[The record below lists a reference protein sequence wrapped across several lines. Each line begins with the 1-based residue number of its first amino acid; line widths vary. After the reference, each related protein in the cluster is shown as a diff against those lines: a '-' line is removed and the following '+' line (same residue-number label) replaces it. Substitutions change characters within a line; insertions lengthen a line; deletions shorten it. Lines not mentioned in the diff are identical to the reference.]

1 MKRLL
6 LALLLAWPM
15 TAIAAMAD
23 GSCRATI
30 APWLA
35 QANDANA
42 AEQPALS
49 LPLFQRAVDTCRA
62 AGDQAGVASSLLGVG
77 QSLHMLNRYTDSEQ
91 ALLEGWAI
99 RQRLG
104 DDDADPGRENMYY
117 PSELMYLYRQWSR
130 FELAWQWGDIALA
143 AKARLIGKDT
153 VSYGTSLSNLSGVA
167 LQTKEYARGLPYA
180 RQAMDTWERT
190 SGKHSTDHAWGMRDV
205 GVLLLRMGR
214 MQEAHGYLERAYR
227 IRLGAFGKDRTETQT
242 SVNDMANWHTLS
254 GNDRQA
260 LSFAQRALAS
270 AVRRSGADSM
280 QASVALNRLSG
291 IHLRLG
297 ESGKALQEAEDGLR
311 IRRALFGDRHA
322 HTVNAWQDVAQAAL
336 ADNQLGRA
344 EVAAGEALRH
354 CRGVQGDTAPACAL
368 HQLTQGSA
376 LLALGQYQGALD
388 VAQSAARLAMSG
400 SQALPGDEAEALLLA
415 AQAQIAL
422 GRQAEAVAILG
433 ALEARLAQTPPASNE
448 MLDTVRQAHLLARAE
463 MIDAA
468 GLRALADEASSMA
481 RHLAATRGRSHPAYA
496 QALLDA
502 TGLQARAGE
511 LATASEQAARA
522 LAIALANDNTL
533 LEARAAAQLG
543 ALETGGAAIFLGKQ
557 AVNALQTARVATA
570 GLPVALRLGFV
581 RQKRA
586 AYGQLA
592 DRLLDQRRLHEAE
605 TVLAMVREDE
615 FHSLVRSSIDPR
627 TTRLDYTGVESAWQ
641 RQFAASGAALRAGAQ
656 ALAVAREQQAQNLA
670 QADAALAAAQ
680 ASMAS
685 LVDDS
690 TKALL
695 ALPSTPSATT
705 VRDARDASV
714 QAAPLKRGTLHLAYL
729 VTDQHLRIV
738 ARRAGRTA
746 THVYDVAIDERAL
759 ARHIAR
765 LRRSAQDPGLDAK
778 AEAQALYALLI
789 APARAEL
796 AGATSL
802 SLSLGGVL
810 RYLPFAMLHDGR
822 RWLVERLPVSLQA
835 SAGTVEPVTAPARA
849 PSMALFGQTGASGE
863 LPALPFVRRELQAV
877 YSIERAA
884 HIPSRV
890 YLDGEFTADA
900 LRQALPANS
909 SVHIA
914 SHFVL
919 RSGAGQDSYLLL
931 GDGRKLSLAE
941 LGSASYRFGGLD
953 LLTLS
958 ACETAVPAGTDDTGR
973 ELEGLAWLARQRGAH
988 NVLASLW
995 RVSDQSTATLMR
1007 DFYAALKQGKSKPQA
1022 LRQAQLRQLRAGRQ
1036 DAANRAGRGLTPLDA
1051 ASPAAT
1057 GESRDHP
1064 FYWAGFILLGS

>member
-6 LALLLAWPM
+6 LALLLACPV
-15 TAIAAMAD
+15 TAIAA
-23 GSCRATI
+23 GSCQATI
-30 APWLA
+30 APWLEKG
-35 QANDANA
+35 NDASA
-42 AEQPALS
+42 AEQPAVA
-49 LPLFQRAVDTCRA
+49 LPLFQQALAACRQ
-62 AGDQAGVASSLLGVG
+62 AGDQAGMASSLLGLG
-77 QSLHMLNRYTDSEQ
+77 QSLQMMHRYADSEQ

-99 RQRLG
+99 RQKLG
-104 DDDADPGRENMYY
+104 DGDADPGRENMYY

-167 LQTKEYARGLPYA
+167 LQTREYARGLPYA

-190 SGKHSTDHAWGMRDV
+190 SGSNSTDHAWGMRDV
-205 GVLLLRMGR
+205 GVLLLRMER
-214 MQEAHGYLERAYR
+214 MQEAYAYLEQAYR
-227 IRLGAFGKDRTETQT
+227 IRLGAFGEDSTETQT
-242 SVNDMANWHTLS
+242 SVNDLANWHTLA

-270 AVRRSGADSM
+270 AVRRAGPESM
-280 QASVALNRLSG
+280 QASVALSRLSG

-297 ESGKALQEAEDGLR
+297 ESGKALHEAEDGLR
-311 IRRALFGDRHA
+311 IRRALYGDRHA

-354 CRGVQGDTAPACAL
+354 CRSVQGDTAPACAL
-368 HQLTQGSA
+368 HQLTQGGA

-388 VAQSAARLAMSG
+388 AAQSAARLAMSG

-433 ALEARLAQTPPASNE
+433 ALEARLAQTPPASKE
-448 MLDTVRQAHLLARAE
+448 LQDTVRQAHLLARAE
-463 MIDAA
+463 VIDAA
-468 GLRALADEASSMA
+468 GLRTLAGEASNMA
-481 RHLAATRGRSHPAYA
+481 QHLATTRGLSHPAYA

-502 TGLQARAGE
+502 ASLQVRARD
-511 LATASEQAARA
+511 LATAREQAARA

-533 LEARAAAQLG
+533 LEARAALQLG
-543 ALETGGAAIFLGKQ
+543 ALENDGAAIFLGKQ
-557 AVNALQTARVATA
+557 AVNALQTARVATS

-695 ALPSTPSATT
+695 ALPSAPTASI
-705 VRDARDASV
+705 VRDLAAASV
-714 QAAPLKRGTLHLAYL
+714 QAAPLKRGTLQLTYL
-729 VTDQHLRIV
+729 VTDQRLRIV
-738 ARRAGRTA
+738 ARRAGRA
-746 THVYDVAIDERAL
+746 DSHVYDVAIDERAL
-759 ARHIAR
+759 ARQIAR

-796 AGATSL
+796 TGATSL

-835 SAGTVEPVTAPARA
+835 GTGTMEPAPARA

-877 YSIERAA
+877 DTIERAA
-884 HIPSRV
+884 RVPSRV

-909 SVHIA
+909 GVHIA

-931 GDGRKLSLAE
+931 GDGQKLSLAE
-941 LGSASYRFGGLD
+941 LGDERYRFGGLD

-1007 DFYAALKQGKSKPQA
+1007 DFYAALAQGKSKPQA

>member
-1 MKRLL
+1 MKRWLLMLL
-6 LALLLAWPM
+6 LAGPVN
-15 TAIAAMAD
+15 AMAAD
-23 GSCRATI
+23 SCRATI
-30 APWLA
+30 APWLEKGNEA
-35 QANDANA
+35 SA
-42 AEQPALS
+42 AEQPAVA
-49 LPLFQRAVDTCRA
+49 LPLFQQALAACRQ
-62 AGDQAGVASSLLGVG
+62 AGDQAGVASSLLGLG
-77 QSLHMLNRYTDSEQ
+77 QSLQLLHRYADSEQ

-99 RQRLG
+99 RQRIG
-104 DDDADPGRENMYY
+104 DGDGDPGRENMYY

-167 LQTKEYARGLPYA
+167 LQTREYARGLPYA
-180 RQAMDTWERT
+180 RQAMETWERT
-190 SGKHSTDHAWGMRDV
+190 SGKNSTDHAWGMRDV

-214 MQEAHGYLERAYR
+214 MQEAYGYLELAYR
-227 IRLGAFGKDRTETQT
+227 IRLGAFGEDATETQT
-242 SVNDMANWHTLS
+242 SVNDLANWHTLA

-260 LSFAQRALAS
+260 LAFAQRALAS
-270 AVRRSGADSM
+270 AVRKAGPDSM
-280 QASVALNRLSG
+280 QASVALGRLAG

-311 IRRALFGDRHA
+311 IRRALYGDRHA

-354 CRGVQGDTAPACAL
+354 CRSVQGDAAPACAL
-368 HQLTQGSA
+368 HQLTQGGA
-376 LLALGQYQGALD
+376 LLALGQYQAALD
-388 VAQSAARLAMSG
+388 AAQAAARLAMSG
-400 SQALPGDEAEALLLA
+400 EQALPGDEAEALLLV

-422 GRQAEAVAILG
+422 GRQAEAVAALA
-433 ALEARLAQTPPASNE
+433 ALEARLAQTPPASKE
-448 MLDTVRQAHLLARAE
+448 LFDTVRQAHLLARAE
-463 MIDAA
+463 VGNAA
-468 GLRALADEASSMA
+468 ALPALAQHASN
-481 RHLAATRGRSHPAYA
+481 LAQQQADTRGPSHPAYA

-502 TGLQARAGE
+502 ASLQARAGQ
-511 LATASEQAARA
+511 LATARGQAARA

-533 LEARAAAQLG
+533 LEARAALQLG
-543 ALETGGAAIFLGKQ
+543 ALEEDGAAIFLGKQ
-557 AVNALQTARVATA
+557 AVNALQTARVATS
-570 GLPVALRLGFV
+570 GLPVALRLSFV

-592 DRLLDQRRLHEAE
+592 DRLLDQRRLPEAE

-615 FHSLVRSSIDPR
+615 FHSLVRSGPDPR
-627 TTRLDYTGVESAWQ
+627 TTRLYYTGAEAAWQ
-641 RQFAASGAALRAGAQ
+641 RQFAASGAALRAGSA
-656 ALAVAREQQAQNLA
+656 ALAVAREQQAQNAA

-680 ASMAS
+680 AAMAS
-685 LVDDS
+685 LLDDAAR
-690 TKALL
+690 ALL
-695 ALPSTPSATT
+695 ALPSTPKATI
-705 VRDARDASV
+705 VRDARAASMP
-714 QAAPLKRGTLHLAYL
+714 AAPLKRGTLHLTYL
-729 VTDQHLRIV
+729 VTGQRLRIV
-738 ARRAGRTA
+738 ARRAGRA
-746 THVYDVAIDERAL
+746 GTHVYNVAIDERAL
-759 ARHIAR
+759 AQQIAR
-765 LRRSAQDPGLDAK
+765 LRRSAQDPGSDAR

-789 APARAEL
+789 GPARADL

-835 SAGTVEPVTAPARA
+835 GSGTLEQAPARA

-863 LPALPFVRRELQAV
+863 LPALPFVQRELQAIDT
-877 YSIERAA
+877 IERAA
-884 HIPSRV
+884 RIPSRV

-909 SVHIA
+909 GVHIA

-931 GDGRKLSLAE
+931 GDGQKLSLAE
-941 LGSASYRFGGLD
+941 LGSSRYRFDGLD

-1007 DFYAALKQGKSKPQA
+1007 DFYAARKQGKNKPQA

-1036 DAANRAGRGLTPLDA
+1036 AAANRAGRGLAPLDTP
-1051 ASPAAT
+1051 SPAAT
-1057 GESRDHP
+1057 GQSRNHP